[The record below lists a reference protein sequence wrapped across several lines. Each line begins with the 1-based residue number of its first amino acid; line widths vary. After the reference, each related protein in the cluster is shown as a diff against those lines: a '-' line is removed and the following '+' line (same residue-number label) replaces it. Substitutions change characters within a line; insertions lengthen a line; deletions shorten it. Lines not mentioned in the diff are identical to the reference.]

1 MPLTSYQS
9 FRKKYFKDIDF
20 FFFFF
25 QGSFFALVLAM
36 IGSCFVF
43 PVVYRTE
50 LNPGPAIYLD
60 KKYHCE
66 VDWPK
71 EYRHHYTLITSAA
84 HYFLT
89 LIIVGV
95 LYAAIYGRLRA
106 R

>member
-1 MPLTSYQS
+1 MSLTSYQS
-9 FRKKYFKDIDF
+9 FRKKYFKDVD
-20 FFFFF
+20 FFFF